1 MDFLLEAANCRAG
14 FFARNCSVLRAVG
27 KEKEMKNL
35 SEKKGL
41 KVEIIRFLV
50 LTLAAGIFAF
60 NLKSFIRTGN
70 LIPGGFS
77 GITIL
82 IQQIARQFLNMN
94 IPYSF
99 IYLPINI
106 IPAIIGFKY
115 IGKRF
120 TLYSFY
126 VVALSSVLTDILPDI
141 TITYDT
147 LLVSLFGGIVGAVAA
162 TISLTAG
169 ASGGGTDFI
178 SIYFSEKRGVDAW
191 NYIFAGNICIL
202 TVAGVVFGFDRA
214 LYSIIYQYTI
224 TTLLGHFYQRYQ
236 QDTLLIVTSMPEEI
250 TAKIYE
256 ITKHDTT
263 RIDGIGGYSGEEKH
277 ILYSVIG
284 RDQVDKALK
293 EIKEVDSGAFINV
306 LKTEQINGRFY
317 RPKKI

>member
-1 MDFLLEAANCRAG
+1 MR
-14 FFARNCSVLRAVG
+14 
-27 KEKEMKNL
+27 NL
-35 SEKKGL
+35 SETKGI
-41 KVEIIRFLV
+41 KSEIIRFFV
-50 LTLAAGIFAF
+50 LTMAAGIYAF

-82 IQQIARQFLNMN
+82 AQQIARQFLSIE

-106 IPAIIGFKY
+106 VPAVIGLKY

-120 TLYSFY
+120 TMYSFY

-141 TITYDT
+141 TITYDA
-147 LLVSLFGGIVGAVAA
+147 LLVSLFGGILGAVAS

-178 SIYFSEKRGVDAW
+178 SIYFSEKKGVDAW

-202 TVAGVVFGFDRA
+202 TAAGILFGFDRA

-224 TTLLGHFYQRYQ
+224 TTLLGQLYKRYQ
-236 QDTLLIVTSMPEEI
+236 QDTLLIVTSKPQEV

-256 ITKHDTT
+256 ITRHDTT
-263 RIDGIGGYSGEEKH
+263 RIEGIGGYSGETKH

-284 RDQVDKALK
+284 RDQVDRALK
-293 EIKEVDSGAFINV
+293 EIKELDRGAFINV
-306 LKTEQINGRFY
+306 INTEQVNGRFY
-317 RPKKI
+317 RPKQR